1 MGILNHW
8 TTVHL
13 LFAQQTNLPFSE
25 FQFIKVVLKL
35 SKRQKS
41 QRNHIRYT
49 PQLSKGIKAQR
60 ICAFSWHRQ
69 VPPFS
74 EHAPLNR
81 DKIPDKALHCFE
93 DPHPVHEL
101 RNVSL
106 GTVHSKY
113 GPGKMQ
119 AWLPELKHFS
129 CLEKAPSSHK
139 WHWKAEQ
146 ATQIYISLAILW
158 HNLKIGKGERQAGRE
173 KDTNWWILQ
182 RKLSEI
188 SSNWHSAL

>member
-1 MGILNHW
+1 MGICNHW

-25 FQFIKVVLKL
+25 FQFIKVVLQL
-35 SKRQKS
+35 SKGQKN
-41 QRNHIRYT
+41 QRNHIRYS
-49 PQLSKGIKAQR
+49 PQLSARVSKLRGLVYFPETALFLPSLSTLR
-60 ICAFSWHRQ
+60 
-69 VPPFS
+69 
-74 EHAPLNR
+74 E
-81 DKIPDKALHCFE
+81 DKSPDKTLLCSE
-93 DPHPVHEL
+93 DPHPAYEL
-101 RNVSL
+101 RNAVL
-106 GTVHSKY
+106 GSVHSKY

-119 AWLPELKHFS
+119 AWLLELKHFS
-129 CLEKAPSSHK
+129 CLEKALSSHK

-173 KDTNWWILQ
+173 RDTNWWIFQ

-188 SSNWHSAL
+188 SSNWHCAL

>member
-106 GTVHSKY
+106 GTVHSKIW
-113 GPGKMQ
+113 
-119 AWLPELKHFS
+119 AWENAGLVTRAETFFLFRKSSELTQMTLKGRAGYTDLHF
-129 CLEKAPSSHK
+129 
-139 WHWKAEQ
+139 
-146 ATQIYISLAILW
+146 
-158 HNLKIGKGERQAGRE
+158 IGNPV
-173 KDTNWWILQ
+173 T
-182 RKLSEI
+182 
-188 SSNWHSAL
+188 